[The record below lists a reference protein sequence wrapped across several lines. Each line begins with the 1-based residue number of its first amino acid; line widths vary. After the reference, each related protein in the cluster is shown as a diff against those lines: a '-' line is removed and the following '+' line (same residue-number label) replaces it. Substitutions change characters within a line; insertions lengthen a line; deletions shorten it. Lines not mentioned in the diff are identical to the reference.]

1 MKSALSYYMLVGSL
15 FDDARM
21 VPHALSRAAAILKEM
36 GREKESADLM
46 DDLRRRFPNAPEAK

>member
-1 MKSALSYYMLVGSL
+1 MLVGSL

-36 GREKESADLM
+36 GREKESADVTAE
-46 DDLRRRFPNAPEAK
+46 LRRRFPDAPEAK